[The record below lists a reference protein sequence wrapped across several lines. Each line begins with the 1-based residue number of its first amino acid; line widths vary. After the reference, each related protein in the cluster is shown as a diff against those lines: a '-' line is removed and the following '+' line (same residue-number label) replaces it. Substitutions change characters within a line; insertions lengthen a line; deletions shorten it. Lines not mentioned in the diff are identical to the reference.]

1 MMHRLFCFRLLAT
14 SLLVALT
21 ACAEPAPAPPRAAAW
36 IGSETG
42 RLFIRVL
49 AVEPLGDMEL
59 IAPDGRNYLP
69 QRFIAAEAGNS
80 PNDSWRPGFGL
91 GGVAGS
97 SGEFGAGIGITLPV
111 GQSTPRQS
119 YRSNQGEFALP
130 AEALNSYRQ
139 QPQAWRLLLRFKQ
152 TTTSMAAPPLNP

>member
-1 MMHRLFCFRLLAT
+1 MAERLQ
-14 SLLVALT
+14 
-21 ACAEPAPAPPRAAAW
+21 AW
-36 IGSETG
+36 KHAVVYLEEYFEAVEK
-42 RLFIRVL
+42 LHKAQAKEYERVL
-49 AVEPLGDMEL
+49 KVCNFFFQTAVRLRLKGTLTDLPMQTISKPLREGDHF
-59 IAPDGRNYLP
+59 D
-69 QRFIAAEAGNS
+69 QS
-80 PNDSWRPGFGL
+80 L